1 MKRDLKKIISE
12 MTLEEKAGLCSGKDF
27 WNTKEIERLGV
38 PSLMMSDGP
47 HGLRKQESEADHLGL
62 NESVEAVCFPAGCA
76 TASSFDVELMA
87 KMGETLGKEC
97 QAENI
102 GILLGPAVNIKR
114 SPLCGR
120 NFEYLSE
127 DPYLTGKMAA
137 AYIRG
142 VQKCGVGTS
151 IKHFAANSQEYRR
164 MSSSSELSERTLREI
179 YLPAFEEAVKEAQ
192 PKTVMCSYNKIN
204 GVFAAE
210 NKKLLTEIL
219 REEWGFEGAVV
230 TDWGA
235 VNDRVKGIKAGL
247 DLEMP
252 GSDGYH
258 DRKIVRAVKEGILDE
273 KLVDQAVER
282 NLKVV
287 FDYLDHRNP
296 DAVFDRGR
304 DHKKA
309 VDIES
314 ECAVLLEN
322 NGILPICVDKKIL
335 YVGEFAERPRY
346 QGGGSSHIHSS
357 CVASA
362 LEMAKKKQ
370 RNVSYVK
377 GFSAYRDEKELYE
390 MKKAIEAAKQA
401 DVVVVFA
408 GLPDIM
414 ESEGYDR
421 TTMSMPE
428 CQNELIEEILKVQ
441 PNTVVVLHNGSP
453 VETPWAEKTAAVL
466 EMYLGGQGVGEAC
479 DRILYGEV
487 NPSGRLAETFP
498 LRLEDSPCYLYYP
511 GDGKKAVYGE
521 EIFVGYRYYD
531 TKKIPVRWAFGHGKS
546 YTTFEYSNLK
556 LDRRKMQDGER
567 MIVTADITNIG
578 ERDGKEVVQLYI
590 SDKNKTPLRPEK
602 ELKGFQKI
610 QLKAGET
617 KTVSF
622 EIVEKDLSYY
632 EEMIHDWY
640 APSGIYQIRI
650 GHASDEI
657 LLEEEFEFV
666 GKQMLPMRVD
676 GTTTVGDLLKDPR
689 TAEAAYKLFGNVMAQ
704 NEETAENSEGEA
716 DAEMLKAILEGAP
729 LKSLVSLGAM
739 TGEEQE
745 QVIAMLNRA
754 MGSEQREEK

>member
-1 MKRDLKKIISE
+1 
-12 MTLEEKAGLCSGKDF
+12 
-27 WNTKEIERLGV
+27 
-38 PSLMMSDGP
+38 
-47 HGLRKQESEADHLGL
+47 
-62 NESVEAVCFPAGCA
+62 
-76 TASSFDVELMA
+76 
-87 KMGETLGKEC
+87 
-97 QAENI
+97 
-102 GILLGPAVNIKR
+102 
-114 SPLCGR
+114 
-120 NFEYLSE
+120 
-127 DPYLTGKMAA
+127 
-137 AYIRG
+137 
-142 VQKCGVGTS
+142 
-151 IKHFAANSQEYRR
+151 

-252 GSDGYH
+252 GADGYH

-287 FDYLDHRNP
+287 FDYIDHRNP

-546 YTTFEYSNLK
+546 YTTFDYSNLK

-567 MIVTADITNIG
+567 MIITADITNIG

-610 QLKAGET
+610 QLKAGER

-640 APSGIYQIRI
+640 APSGIYQIKI

-676 GTTTVGDLLKDPR
+676 GTTIVGDLLKDPR
-689 TAEAAYKLFGNVMAQ
+689 TAEAAYQLFGNVMAQ
-704 NEETAENSEGEA
+704 NEETVKNSEGEA

>member
-1 MKRDLKKIISE
+1 
-12 MTLEEKAGLCSGKDF
+12 MT
-27 WNTKEIERLGV
+27 
-38 PSLMMSDGP
+38 
-47 HGLRKQESEADHLGL
+47 
-62 NESVEAVCFPAGCA
+62 
-76 TASSFDVELMA
+76 
-87 KMGETLGKEC
+87 
-97 QAENI
+97 
-102 GILLGPAVNIKR
+102 
-114 SPLCGR
+114 GR
-120 NFEYLSE
+120 
-127 DPYLTGKMAA
+127 
-137 AYIRG
+137 
-142 VQKCGVGTS
+142 V
-151 IKHFAANSQEYRR
+151 
-164 MSSSSELSERTLREI
+164 
-179 YLPAFEEAVKEAQ
+179 
-192 PKTVMCSYNKIN
+192 
-204 GVFAAE
+204 
-210 NKKLLTEIL
+210 
-219 REEWGFEGAVV
+219 
-230 TDWGA
+230 
-235 VNDRVKGIKAGL
+235 
-247 DLEMP
+247 
-252 GSDGYH
+252 
-258 DRKIVRAVKEGILDE
+258 
-273 KLVDQAVER
+273 
-282 NLKVV
+282 
-287 FDYLDHRNP
+287 
-296 DAVFDRGR
+296 

>member
-1 MKRDLKKIISE
+1 
-12 MTLEEKAGLCSGKDF
+12 
-27 WNTKEIERLGV
+27 
-38 PSLMMSDGP
+38 
-47 HGLRKQESEADHLGL
+47 
-62 NESVEAVCFPAGCA
+62 
-76 TASSFDVELMA
+76 
-87 KMGETLGKEC
+87 
-97 QAENI
+97 
-102 GILLGPAVNIKR
+102 
-114 SPLCGR
+114 
-120 NFEYLSE
+120 
-127 DPYLTGKMAA
+127 
-137 AYIRG
+137 
-142 VQKCGVGTS
+142 
-151 IKHFAANSQEYRR
+151 
-164 MSSSSELSERTLREI
+164 
-179 YLPAFEEAVKEAQ
+179 
-192 PKTVMCSYNKIN
+192 MCSYNKIN

-287 FDYLDHRNP
+287 FDYIDHRNP

-704 NEETAENSEGEA
+704 NEETVENSEGEA

>member
-1 MKRDLKKIISE
+1 
-12 MTLEEKAGLCSGKDF
+12 
-27 WNTKEIERLGV
+27 
-38 PSLMMSDGP
+38 
-47 HGLRKQESEADHLGL
+47 
-62 NESVEAVCFPAGCA
+62 
-76 TASSFDVELMA
+76 
-87 KMGETLGKEC
+87 
-97 QAENI
+97 
-102 GILLGPAVNIKR
+102 
-114 SPLCGR
+114 
-120 NFEYLSE
+120 
-127 DPYLTGKMAA
+127 MAA

-296 DAVFDRGR
+296 DAVFDREV

>member
-1 MKRDLKKIISE
+1 
-12 MTLEEKAGLCSGKDF
+12 
-27 WNTKEIERLGV
+27 
-38 PSLMMSDGP
+38 
-47 HGLRKQESEADHLGL
+47 
-62 NESVEAVCFPAGCA
+62 
-76 TASSFDVELMA
+76 
-87 KMGETLGKEC
+87 
-97 QAENI
+97 
-102 GILLGPAVNIKR
+102 
-114 SPLCGR
+114 
-120 NFEYLSE
+120 
-127 DPYLTGKMAA
+127 
-137 AYIRG
+137 
-142 VQKCGVGTS
+142 
-151 IKHFAANSQEYRR
+151 

>member
-1 MKRDLKKIISE
+1 M
-12 MTLEEKAGLCSGKDF
+12 
-27 WNTKEIERLGV
+27 
-38 PSLMMSDGP
+38 
-47 HGLRKQESEADHLGL
+47 
-62 NESVEAVCFPAGCA
+62 
-76 TASSFDVELMA
+76 
-87 KMGETLGKEC
+87 
-97 QAENI
+97 
-102 GILLGPAVNIKR
+102 
-114 SPLCGR
+114 
-120 NFEYLSE
+120 
-127 DPYLTGKMAA
+127 
-137 AYIRG
+137 
-142 VQKCGVGTS
+142 
-151 IKHFAANSQEYRR
+151 
-164 MSSSSELSERTLREI
+164 REI

-287 FDYLDHRNP
+287 FDYIDHRNP

>member
-1 MKRDLKKIISE
+1 
-12 MTLEEKAGLCSGKDF
+12 
-27 WNTKEIERLGV
+27 
-38 PSLMMSDGP
+38 
-47 HGLRKQESEADHLGL
+47 
-62 NESVEAVCFPAGCA
+62 
-76 TASSFDVELMA
+76 
-87 KMGETLGKEC
+87 
-97 QAENI
+97 
-102 GILLGPAVNIKR
+102 
-114 SPLCGR
+114 
-120 NFEYLSE
+120 
-127 DPYLTGKMAA
+127 MAA

-287 FDYLDHRNP
+287 FDYIDHRNP

>member
-1 MKRDLKKIISE
+1 
-12 MTLEEKAGLCSGKDF
+12 
-27 WNTKEIERLGV
+27 
-38 PSLMMSDGP
+38 
-47 HGLRKQESEADHLGL
+47 
-62 NESVEAVCFPAGCA
+62 
-76 TASSFDVELMA
+76 
-87 KMGETLGKEC
+87 MGG
-97 QAENI
+97 
-102 GILLGPAVNIKR
+102 
-114 SPLCGR
+114 
-120 NFEYLSE
+120 
-127 DPYLTGKMAA
+127 
-137 AYIRG
+137 
-142 VQKCGVGTS
+142 
-151 IKHFAANSQEYRR
+151 
-164 MSSSSELSERTLREI
+164 
-179 YLPAFEEAVKEAQ
+179 
-192 PKTVMCSYNKIN
+192 
-204 GVFAAE
+204 
-210 NKKLLTEIL
+210 
-219 REEWGFEGAVV
+219 
-230 TDWGA
+230 
-235 VNDRVKGIKAGL
+235 
-247 DLEMP
+247 
-252 GSDGYH
+252 
-258 DRKIVRAVKEGILDE
+258 
-273 KLVDQAVER
+273 
-282 NLKVV
+282 
-287 FDYLDHRNP
+287 
-296 DAVFDRGR
+296 
-304 DHKKA
+304 
-309 VDIES
+309 
-314 ECAVLLEN
+314 
-322 NGILPICVDKKIL
+322 
-335 YVGEFAERPRY
+335 
-346 QGGGSSHIHSS
+346 
-357 CVASA
+357 
-362 LEMAKKKQ
+362 
-370 RNVSYVK
+370 
-377 GFSAYRDEKELYE
+377 
-390 MKKAIEAAKQA
+390 
-401 DVVVVFA
+401 
-408 GLPDIM
+408 
-414 ESEGYDR
+414 
-421 TTMSMPE
+421 
-428 CQNELIEEILKVQ
+428 
-441 PNTVVVLHNGSP
+441 
-453 VETPWAEKTAAVL
+453 KTAAVL
-466 EMYLGGQGVGEAC
+466 EMHLGGQGVGEAC

-745 QVIAMLNRA
+745 QVIATLNRA

>member
-1 MKRDLKKIISE
+1 MFRK
-12 MTLEEKAGLCSGKDF
+12 GF
-27 WNTKEIERLGV
+27 WNTKEIERLGSSV
-38 PSLMMSDGP
+38 FDDKFDGP

-87 KMGETLGKEC
+87 KLGETLGKEC

-127 DPYLTGKMAA
+127 DPHLTGKMAA

-287 FDYLDHRNP
+287 FDYIDHRNP